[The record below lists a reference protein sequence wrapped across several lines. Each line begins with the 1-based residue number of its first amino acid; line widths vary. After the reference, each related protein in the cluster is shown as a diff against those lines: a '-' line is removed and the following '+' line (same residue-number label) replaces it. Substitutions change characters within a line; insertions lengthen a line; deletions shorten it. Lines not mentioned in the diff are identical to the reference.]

1 MKKED
6 LRKAMSDI
14 SDEFILEAAPDT
26 GSSEVIPVYRRPWFR
41 LASSLAAACIVIVL
55 GLGVYRNSFLPKQ
68 NAPSESSTV
77 QEKAEPPVTAAEEGE
92 AAEME
97 MDAGQAEQMPL
108 SPNQALREE
117 NDAGQ
122 AAHINQNT
130 AGEPAFFMEEKT
142 EFETEAVTEE
152 PSSESES

>member
-14 SDEFILEAAPDT
+14 SDEFILEAAPDC

-68 NAPSESSTV
+68 NAPSENSTV

-92 AAEME
+92 AAQMEME
-97 MDAGQAEQMPL
+97 MDAGQAEQVQIPL
-108 SPNQALREE
+108 AQPLREE
-117 NDAGQ
+117 NGAGPVNHQ
-122 AAHINQNT
+122 INQDISGGT
-130 AGEPAFFMEEKT
+130 PFLLEDQLEMEVRPEP
-142 EFETEAVTEE
+142 V
-152 PSSESES
+152 